1 MLAYEMVDAGNVVCQ
16 QCLPANC
23 PGRVQRSV
31 SHGHIHQQISCHLRL
46 LADQDDV
53 TAVCP
58 ALPAPPT
65 SHSPLLARHVGCK
78 QQMDHLQQAVAT
90 LDR

>member
-1 MLAYEMVDAGNVVCQ
+1 MLTYGTVDAGNVVFQ

-23 PGRVQRSV
+23 PGRVRRSV
-31 SHGHIHQQISCHLRL
+31 SHGHIHQQISCQLRL

-65 SHSPLLARHVGCK
+65 SHSPLFIRRVGCK
-78 QQMDHLQQAVAT
+78 QQMDPLQQAVAT
-90 LDR
+90 VDR